1 MLGSVR
7 ARHNELLNIEQ
18 SITTLAQMM
27 ADLDTLVVQQQ
38 PLVENIE
45 QQTDN
50 TVTNLEAGNKE
61 IDIAQERAR
70 RRRCLKWTCLGLTI
84 LIILGVALGVGLG
97 VGLVQKATGVGG
109 NNNNNSGNK
118 TRRFLDDLVVPM
130 TRIRREPEEQA
141 VPSL

>member
-18 SITTLAQMM
+18 SMTVLAQMM

-38 PLVENIE
+38 PLVENIA

-50 TVTNLEAGNKE
+50 TVTNLENGNKE
-61 IDIAQERAR
+61 IDIAAAHAR
-70 RRRCLKWTCLGLTI
+70 KRRLLKWICLGLTI

-97 VGLVQKATGVGG
+97 VGLVQKAAGV
-109 NNNNNSGNK
+109 NNNNGGNATK
-118 TRRFLDDLVVPM
+118 VRRLLDELVVPM
-130 TRIRREPEEQA
+130 TRIRRELAEHA
-141 VPSL
+141 APSL